1 MVSEHQKEKDFS
13 LKSVQ
18 KAASGAGRKVV
29 LALPNFNGELS

>member
-1 MVSEHQKEKDFS
+1 MSEHQKEKR
-13 LKSVQ
+13 LQ